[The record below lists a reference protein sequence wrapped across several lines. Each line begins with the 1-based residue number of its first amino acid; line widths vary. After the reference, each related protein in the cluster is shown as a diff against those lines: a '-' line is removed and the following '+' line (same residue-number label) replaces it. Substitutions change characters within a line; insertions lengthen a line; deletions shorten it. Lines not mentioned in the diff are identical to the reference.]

1 MKKKGGGLLIR
12 LIDVVLILLFG
23 FVSISQVEKRSK
35 VDLPVSTE
43 TRVSKPDTEN
53 LIEIAVYEYEP
64 GQYGYLLENETVLKK
79 THEQLFAYIIQKQSK
94 FKGRIRV
101 KIYSEATAPIRYAM
115 AIADF
120 CERRRLSKSLVVKSL
135 KSKSGLRQSD

>member
-23 FVSISQVEKRSK
+23 FISISQVEKRSK
-35 VDLPVSTE
+35 VNLPVSTE

-64 GQYGYLLENETVLKK
+64 NQYGYLVENETVLKK
-79 THEQLFAYIIQKQSK
+79 NEAELGSYIIQKQTK
-94 FKGRIRV
+94 FKGKVRV
-101 KIYSEATAPIRYAM
+101 KIYSESTAPIRYAM

-120 CERRRLSKSLVVKSL
+120 CERRRLAKSLVVKSL
-135 KSKSGLRQSD
+135 KTKSGLRRAN